1 MLSIVGMGQEFNY
14 WCATPGSRS
23 AMLSGAVTAG
33 VRDNSA
39 IYYNPAGLANV
50 TNSSLSITSDGYY
63 WGHLNVE
70 NGAGQGLD
78 LKSTSLEN
86 MPQLISFIQK
96 VPELPISV
104 TIAVLNR
111 HHSHIRTSYRHKM
124 NYDVL
129 PEVEGDEIYIGSYNY
144 SSQIR
149 EDWAGFGYGKK
160 VNEKLGLGFS
170 TFFASRTQSLLM
182 QRSADV
188 YIASEDS
195 SSLNIISNTSFSE
208 ELQYRNIGLLLILG
222 ATWEFEQFKLGLTV
236 TTPRMNVKFLTNSEL
251 RRSAYT
257 NIITVDTLARKTS
270 VWQEKVKSVYKSP
283 VIIDI
288 GLEYLLNP
296 NTILYGKVSYFSSI
310 DKYRIILNEE
320 SSDIIDNLILPDI
333 GGFNNM
339 VMANKDVF
347 NLAFSVQQHF
357 SEKLEAIIG
366 FRTDINYLDQSTID
380 VDKAFFPGI
389 TYWNLYHVTG
399 GTLWKFEKFDLSL
412 GGSYTFGMDKGT
424 RQFVNFSEPTDQ
436 NLLFGKRDNSANAA
450 YHQITIFF
458 GFTYFFGKI

>member
-1 MLSIVGMGQEFNY
+1 MGQEFNY
-14 WCATPGSRS
+14 WVATPGSRS

-39 IYYNPAGLANV
+39 IYYNPAGLAYV

-63 WGHLNVE
+63 WGYLNVE
-70 NGAGQGLD
+70 NGAGAGLD
-78 LKSTSLEN
+78 LKSSRLEN

-144 SSQIR
+144 SSEIR

-160 VNEKLGLGFS
+160 VNERLGLGFS
-170 TFFASRTQSLLM
+170 TFFASRTQSLLV

-188 YIASEDS
+188 YIAEEDS
-195 SSLNIISNTSFSE
+195 SSIYIISNTSFSE

-236 TTPRMNVKFLTNSEL
+236 TMPRMNIGFLTNSEL

-257 NIITVDTLARKTS
+257 NMFTVDTLSRKTS
-270 VWQEKVKSVYKSP
+270 VWQEKVESVYKSP
-283 VIIDI
+283 VIVDLGI
-288 GLEYLLNP
+288 EYALNSA
-296 NTILYGKVSYFSSI
+296 TVLYGKISYFSSI
-310 DKYRIILNEE
+310 DKYKIILDDE
-320 SSDIIDNLILPDI
+320 SSDIIDELILPDI
-333 GGFNNM
+333 EGFNNM
-339 VMANKDVF
+339 VMANKDVI

-366 FRTDINYLDQSTID
+366 FRTDINYLDRSAID
-380 VDKAFFPGI
+380 LDSDFFPGL
-389 TYWNLYHVTG
+389 TYWNLYHITG
-399 GTLWKFEKFDLSL
+399 GMLWKFEKFDLSL
-412 GGSYTFGMDKGT
+412 GGSYSFGMNKGT
-424 RQFVNFSEPTDQ
+424 RQFINLTEPTDQ
-436 NLLFGKRDNSANAA
+436 NYLFGSKDNSANAS